1 MDSKD
6 GIYIGDDVWIAVQCC
21 VLKGAKINSHT
32 VMGDKSMVNKEISQ
46 SEVTF
51 GSPAKVVS
59 YRK

>member
-1 MDSKD
+1 
-6 GIYIGDDVWIAVQCC
+6 
-21 VLKGAKINSHT
+21 
-32 VMGDKSMVNKEISQ
+32 MGDKSLVNKEISQ